1 VGIGWGKRYQIS
13 RIGDQETAGRPV
25 IGLVGISEGEIL
37 RASTSDALRMK
48 HWCLRTASEGRSY
61 IGKELHILVVGEVIA
76 VELVAFFLQAIQ
88 W

>member
-1 VGIGWGKRYQIS
+1 
-13 RIGDQETAGRPV
+13 
-25 IGLVGISEGEIL
+25 
-37 RASTSDALRMK
+37 MK

-61 IGKELHILVVGEVIA
+61 KGKELHILVVGEVIA